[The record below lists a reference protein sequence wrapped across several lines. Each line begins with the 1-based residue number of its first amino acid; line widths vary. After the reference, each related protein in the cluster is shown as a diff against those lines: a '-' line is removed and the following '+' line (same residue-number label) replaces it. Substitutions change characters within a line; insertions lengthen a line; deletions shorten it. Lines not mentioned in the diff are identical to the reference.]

1 MVILGRAVA
10 LATGLVLAA
19 PAVAQEA
26 VPRLKPDV
34 PNHSQLLSD
43 SDFANFRRAMAA
55 ADDDDWDEVRT
66 LRYQIED
73 EVAQDLLLWRL
84 AVSDARAPFSD
95 LNVAIATLEDW
106 PRDFSIQ
113 REAEWKIEESGFS
126 PAMIVDWFEDREPV
140 TGEGR
145 VALGRALMDLGRANE
160 GEAQIVQAW
169 RTQRMRLSFQS
180 ETLRAHRSLFSQDD
194 HAARVDF
201 LLWAGQ
207 RTAASRLTSLLTSG
221 EQRLADARI
230 RLATRRSGVDRA
242 VDAVPTSLQD
252 HPGLLYER
260 ARWRRRS
267 GFDDAALPLLLEL
280 PDGYHDNRALDAMWT
295 ERKLMILDLI
305 RDGEFE
311 DAYRLASTHGMQR
324 GVDFADGEF
333 MAGWLSLVHL
343 DQPSQALEHFQ
354 TLEAG
359 VRTDVS
365 LARAKYWQ
373 GRAAEA
379 SDQLELAR
387 ELFMRAAEHPT
398 VFYGQLALIALG
410 PEAAEIHLPADPVPT
425 ADERFA
431 FEERSEIQALRLLAE
446 VDADYLFRVF
456 IYHFDDAMQTP
467 IEQAM
472 LTDIALDYN
481 RLRQAVRAAK
491 AGRLQGITLAERAYP
506 LIDLPTD
513 APIAPET
520 ALTLSV
526 IRQETEFDP
535 QAVSGAG
542 ARGIMQM
549 MPATAR
555 ETARM
560 LRMPY
565 DFQRLTDDPQ
575 YNLVLGMAHLDDV
588 VNDYDGSLVMALAAY
603 NAGGHR
609 VRRWIRNYGDPRTGE
624 IDPIDWTESIPFS
637 ETRNYVHRVI
647 ENVQVYRAR
656 LADTTEPSD
665 LRITTDLAGPLFAQ
679 DLPALPADFIESVR
693 RAELAAQAERQ
704 AAEEA
709 EAARLAAETQQAASN
724 AEAGTPESQR

>member
-1 MVILGRAVA
+1 MMIARTVAVMISLGLTVPA
-10 LATGLVLAA
+10 LAQS
-19 PAVAQEA
+19 P

-43 SDFANFRRAMAA
+43 ADFSLFRRAMAA

-66 LRYQIED
+66 YHYQLENR
-73 EVAQDLLLWRL
+73 VAQDLMLWRI

-95 LNVAIATLEDW
+95 LNVAINTLGDW
-106 PRDFSIQ
+106 PRSWSIQ
-113 REAEWKIEESGFS
+113 REAEWKIEDSGMS
-126 PAMIVDWFEDREPV
+126 PALIAQWFEGREPV

-145 VALGRALMDLGRANE
+145 VALGRALIALGRTEE
-160 GEAQIVQAW
+160 GEAQIVEAW

-180 ETLRAHRSLFSQDD
+180 DTLREHRELFTRED
-194 HAARVDF
+194 HATRVDF

-207 RTAASRLTSLLTSG
+207 RTAASRLTPLLSAA

-230 RLATRRSGVDRA
+230 RLATRRGGVDRA
-242 VDAVPTSLQD
+242 VDAVPASLQD

-267 GFDDAALPLLLEL
+267 GYDDRALPLLLEL
-280 PDGYHDNRALDAMWT
+280 PDGYHDARALDAMWT

-305 RDGEFE
+305 RDEQFE
-311 DAYRLASTHGMQR
+311 DAYRLSSAHGMSS
-324 GVDFADGEF
+324 GVDFADAEF
-333 MAGWLSLVHL
+333 LSGWL
-343 DQPSQALEHFQ
+343 ALTRLEDPLAAFEHFA

-359 VRTDVS
+359 VTTDVS

-379 SDQLELAR
+379 SGELELAR
-387 ELFMRAAEHPT
+387 DRFLAAAEHPT
-398 VFYGQLALIALG
+398 VYYGQLALLALG
-410 PEAAEIHLPADPVPT
+410 PEAARLDLPPDPQPT
-425 ADERFA
+425 EEELAA
-431 FEERSEIQALRLLAE
+431 FEGRRDIQALRLLAE
-446 VDADYLFRVF
+446 VDSDYLFRVF
-456 IYHFDDAMQTP
+456 IYHLDDEMETA

-472 LTDIALDYN
+472 LADIALEFN

-506 LIDLPTD
+506 LIDLPD
-513 APIAPET
+513 YAPIMPEA

-535 QAVSGAG
+535 RAVSGAG
-542 ARGIMQM
+542 ARGMMQM

-555 ETARM
+555 QTARQ
-560 LRMPY
+560 LDMPY

-575 YNLVLGMAHLDDV
+575 YNLVLGMAHLDEV
-588 VNDYDGSLVMALAAY
+588 VDDYDGSLVMALAAY

-609 VRRWIRNYGDPRTGE
+609 VRRWVENYGDPRTGE

-637 ETRNYVHRVI
+637 ETRNYVQRVI

-656 LADTTEPSD
+656 LGETLEPTE
-665 LRITTDLAGPLFAQ
+665 LRISGDLAGPYFAQ
-679 DLPALPADFIESVR
+679 DLPALPADFVESIR
-693 RAELAAQAERQ
+693 QAELAAQAAERA
-704 AAEEA
+704 AAEAAAQEA
-709 EAARLAAETQQAASN
+709 EASAAPAPSLRGE
-724 AEAGTPESQR
+724 EPESDR

>member
-1 MVILGRAVA
+1 MRAAAFAALLVFAGPA
-10 LATGLVLAA
+10 LAQSPL
-19 PAVAQEA
+19 
-26 VPRLKPDV
+26 PRLKPDV
-34 PNHSQLLSD
+34 PNHSQILSD
-43 SDFANFRRAMAA
+43 ADFATFRRAMAA
-55 ADDDDWDEVRT
+55 ADDDEWGDVRA
-66 LRYQIED
+66 LRYQLENP
-73 EVAQDLLLWRL
+73 VAQNLLLWRL
-84 AVSDARAPFSD
+84 AVSDDRAPFSD
-95 LNVAIATLEDW
+95 LNVALDRLADW

-126 PAMIVDWFEDREPV
+126 PAMIVNWFETREPV

-145 VALGRALMDLGRANE
+145 VALGRALIDIGRIE
-160 GEAQIVQAW
+160 DGEEQIRIAW

-180 ETLRAHRSLFSQDD
+180 DVLSAHRDIFSADD

-207 RTAASRLTSLLTSG
+207 RTAASRLTPLLSSG

-230 RLATRRSGVDRA
+230 RLAARRGGVDRA
-242 VDAVPTSLQD
+242 VDAVPASLQD

-260 ARWRRRS
+260 ARWRRRA
-267 GFDDAALPLLLEL
+267 GMDDAALPLLLEL
-280 PDGYHDNRALDAMWT
+280 PDEHGNAQALDSMWT

-305 RDGEFE
+305 RDEQWE
-311 DAYRLASTHGMQR
+311 DAYRLAASHGMER
-324 GVDFADGEF
+324 GVDFADAEF
-333 MAGWLSLVHL
+333 LSGWLALTRLSQPLAAL
-343 DQPSQALEHFQ
+343 DHFN

-379 SDQLELAR
+379 AGQLELAR
-387 ELFMRAAEHPT
+387 DRFMEAAEYPT
-398 VFYGQLALIALG
+398 VYYGQLALIALG
-410 PEAAEIHLPADPVPT
+410 PDAARIDLPPDPVPSET
-425 ADERFA
+425 ERAAFDERP
-431 FEERSEIQALRLLAE
+431 EIQAVRLLAE
-446 VDADYLFRVF
+446 VGADYLFRVF
-456 IYHFDDAMQTP
+456 MYHFDDEMETP

-506 LIDLPTD
+506 LIDLPSG
-513 APIAPET
+513 APISPEA

-535 QAVSGAG
+535 RAVSGAG

-560 LRMPY
+560 LDMPY
-565 DFQRLTDDPQ
+565 DFGRLTDDPE
-575 YNLVLGMAHLDDV
+575 YNLILGMAHLDEV
-588 VNDYDGSLVMALAAY
+588 VTDYDGSLVMALAAY

-609 VRRWIRNYGDPRTGE
+609 VRRWVANYGDPRTGE
-624 IDPIDWTESIPFS
+624 IDPIDWAESIPFS
-637 ETRNYVHRVI
+637 ETRNYVQRVI

-656 LADTTEPSD
+656 MAQAGEPTELG
-665 LRITTDLAGPLFAQ
+665 LRTDLVGPYFAR
-679 DLPALPADFIESVR
+679 DLPALPADFIESLREAER
-693 RAELAAQAERQ
+693 RAEAERAAAQA
-704 AAEEA
+704 AAEA
-709 EAARLAAETQQAASN
+709 EAD
-724 AEAGTPESQR
+724 AEAMDTPGDDTGSER